1 MALPNVSTGVEELE
15 KSNTE
20 NRITLQKSIR
30 AGLGHV
36 RTSINSMH
44 DTLKKLLD
52 VQKNV
57 LNEMYLSQIEDA
69 ENREEARRRQRAQDE
84 LPDEGG
90 EEGRPTFFQKMMET
104 IRKRFKLI
112 VAGLLAGTAA
122 LLQTVQDSFQ
132 GANWAEALGL
142 EKFSG
147 FVGGFLG
154 GSAEGGLL
162 NMILNSFKFGATG
175 VALGI
180 PFGPIGMIAGGVIF
194 GLIGAVLGAI
204 GGQQIAELIDPVVV
218 AVKRFFGISTNTT
231 VEELEKSLDLINTL
245 DTDIAERAEKI
256 ENIKS
261 KLDEA
266 NSDEET
272 LELQKQLLALQK
284 EQQQAEKAILEAKSE
299 YLQQERDI
307 SKNELNDVQEMQASL
322 IMQSNQNTQKMNNI
336 KMQMAFMDKSSTEY
350 EIAMTELAILENE
363 QANLADRRKAVSE
376 QVAEKTRQ
384 LTLKD
389 IAIAE
394 SVEKQGGTL
403 PFRTKMNL
411 MVLDFNNWVSNTARK
426 IGEFVYT
433 QEIDEAGD
441 PLGRPKIFGVEIP
454 TFESLKQGF
463 MQTVEDTGKYL
474 DESWIYAQQWFNDKV
489 KKIGD
494 FVFKEVDGRFV
505 IFGLTIPTVK
515 DITDEVKKSYEGS
528 FAEKIANKFVD
539 LYKDLTDF
547 ADKLIDD
554 IIPSKKEIANT
565 IKSGLSEIGLGG
577 DNKLTRFIDSFAG
590 DDDSKGEDATGQLK
604 DSKKQNSGGA
614 GEGAGKLVLE
624 GSRETAP
631 PSALFQPIDASNRS
645 TTVATTNNQG
655 DNYFPQIKADKTP
668 PRVYRELTTRGIGVS
683 DYF

>member
-1 MALPNVSTGVEELE
+1 MALPNVSTGVEELD

-36 RTSINSMH
+36 RMSINSMH

-69 ENREEARRRQRAQDE
+69 EEREEERRRQRAQAE
-84 LPDEGG
+84 ISDEGG
-90 EEGRPTFFQKMMET
+90 EEEKPSYFQKFIET
-104 IRKRFKLI
+104 IKKRFKLI

-122 LLQTVQDSFQ
+122 LLQTVEDSFK
-132 GANWAEALGL
+132 GANWAEELGL

-154 GSAEGGLL
+154 GSAEGSLL
-162 NMILNSFKFGATG
+162 NMILNSFKFATLG
-175 VALGI
+175 VALGV

-194 GLIGAVLGAI
+194 GLLGAVLGAI
-204 GGQQIAELIDPVVV
+204 GGEKIAEFIDPIVVS
-218 AVKRFFGISTNTT
+218 VKRFFGFSVNTT
-231 VEELEKSLDLINTL
+231 VEELEKSIDLINDMEDDLAT
-245 DTDIAERAEKI
+245 RAEKI
-256 ENIKS
+256 KDIKDNLA
-261 KLDEA
+261 KA
-266 NSDEET
+266 KSDEET
-272 LELQKQLLALQK
+272 LELQKQLLALQE
-284 EQQQAEKAILEAKSE
+284 EQKQAEKAILEAKSE

-307 SKNELNDVQEMQASL
+307 SKNELNDVKELQASL

-350 EIAMTELAILENE
+350 EIAMTKLAILEGE
-363 QANLADRRKAVSE
+363 QADLADRRKEVSD

-394 SVEKQGGTL
+394 SVEAQGGTL

-411 MVLDFNNWVSNTARK
+411 MVLDFNIWVSNTARK
-426 IGEFVYT
+426 IGDLVYT

-463 MQTVEDTGKYL
+463 MQTVEDVGKYL

-489 KKIGD
+489 KSIGD

-505 IFGLTIPTVK
+505 IFGLTIPTVQ

-528 FAEKIANKFVD
+528 LVEKIAKKIGN
-539 LYKDLTDF
+539 LLKDLEN
-547 ADKLIDD
+547 LIDSL
-554 IIPSKKEIANT
+554 IPSKEEFGNVL
-565 IKSGLSEIGLGG
+565 KSGLEEVGLEDTWFGR
-577 DNKLTRFIDSFAG
+577 KLASFFEKKPDG
-590 DDDSKGEDATGQLK
+590 EGEDVTEQLK

-624 GSRETAP
+624 GSRETRP
-631 PSALFQPIDASNRS
+631 PGALFGPTIDASNKS
-645 TTVATTNNQG
+645 TTIATTNQG

-668 PRVYRELTTRGIGVS
+668 PHVYRQLTTKGIGVS